1 MVIVEHVR
9 SNANPKFTTNNNTK
23 RSFDPR
29 PLTQRCVTE
38 EYKQCFLSKIRET
51 LTSVVPVNI
60 THPPARMRKMPPWNT
75 SVPTQ

>member
-1 MVIVEHVR
+1 MAIVECVR
-9 SNANPKFTTNNNTK
+9 SNAHPKFTINNNTK

-51 LTSVVPVNI
+51 LPSAVINI
-60 THPPARMRKMPPWNT
+60 THP
-75 SVPTQ
+75 